1 MLVQSSMPK
10 YSLVCQSLTRTIECF
25 ASENNL
31 RYLQLTAAM
40 WRALTINDVNGDKVG
55 KFCYV
60 QVRDLAKCA
69 KLSLLKIF
77 SPKQD

>member
-1 MLVQSSMPK
+1 MLVQSSMSK
-10 YSLVCQSLTRTIECF
+10 YSLVCQSLTGTIECF

-40 WRALTINDVNGDKVG
+40 WRALNIDDDVNGGVEG

-60 QVRDLAKCA
+60 QVRNLAKCA
-69 KLSLLKIF
+69 KRSLLKIHIL
-77 SPKQD
+77 P